1 MIDDIR
7 TAQRM
12 IERNQLR
19 AMLDEEAER
28 RVWLAHEINTRQN
41 IVTVEAIADNQ
52 SDGIKASM
60 PCDCRA
66 AGVRGTRCGS
76 CGR

>member
-7 TAQRM
+7 TAERM

-19 AMLDEEAER
+19 AMIDEEAER
-28 RVWLAHEINTRQN
+28 RAWLTREINTRLN
-41 IVTVEAIADNQ
+41 IVTVEALADKL
-52 SDGIKASM
+52 SDDIKAAM
-60 PCDCRA
+60 KCDCRA

-76 CGR
+76 CGQ